1 MTDDLDVLVQTIRNG
16 LQNSYSAT
24 LCALADQ
31 ALSELERLLEQRT
44 QECDRYRIEADC
56 GMRDYDA
63 LELEHE
69 LLQDRV
75 RELEA
80 ARREGE

>member
-1 MTDDLDVLVQTIRNG
+1 
-16 LQNSYSAT
+16 
-24 LCALADQ
+24 
-31 ALSELERLLEQRT
+31 
-44 QECDRYRIEADC
+44 
-56 GMRDYDA
+56 MRDYDA